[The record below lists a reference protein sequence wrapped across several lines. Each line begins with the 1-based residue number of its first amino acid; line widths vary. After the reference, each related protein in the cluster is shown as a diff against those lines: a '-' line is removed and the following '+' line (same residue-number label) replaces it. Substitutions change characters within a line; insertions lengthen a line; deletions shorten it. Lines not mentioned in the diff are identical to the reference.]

1 MNQTI
6 DREAIKKI
14 VVLRLD
20 KVGDLILSTPF
31 FKNLREGFPQAHIAV
46 VVTPYTEEVMKGDPA
61 VDEVLVYDG
70 DSPLRDQYDFL
81 KKLGSQN
88 WDLAIALSPVS
99 MAYLFTYFT
108 HAPLRYGYAYSRRV
122 LSRFIARVL
131 LTHVKIF
138 SIDEALKRHEKIPH
152 EVEQMLSLLQDM
164 GMETKDYGLS
174 ISIHDDELVAAKATL
189 GEWIVGKRLIGVH
202 LSWKWLTDSWTAE
215 DFCEFARALL
225 ARYKESYLLLTYGP
239 LEYDLASSISGLLK
253 GEDRILLQ
261 GNLSFKRWAGLIA
274 QCDVF
279 FSPDTG
285 ALHCATAL
293 GIPVIGVYESRSF
306 EHCSQQWAPWK
317 IPHVIV
323 KKRNPEETITELL
336 IGGEKLINTGRMS

>member
-1 MNQTI
+1 MSQI
-6 DREAIKKI
+6 ADLESIKKI

-20 KVGDLILSTPF
+20 RVGDLILSTPF
-31 FKNLREGFPQAHIAV
+31 FRNLREAFPKASISL
-46 VVTPYTEEVMKGDPA
+46 VVTPYTEDVMKGDPA

-81 KKLGSQN
+81 KRLGAQQ

-108 HAPLRYGYAYSRRV
+108 HAPIRLGYAYSRRW
-122 LSRFIARVL
+122 LSRFIAKVL
-131 LTHVKIF
+131 LTDVKIF

-152 EVEQMLSLLQDM
+152 EVEQTLSLLADL
-164 GMETKDYGLS
+164 GIETKEYRLS
-174 ISIHDDELVAAKATL
+174 LSVKDEEYTAAKTTL
-189 GEWIVGKRLIGVH
+189 GEWIAGKRLIGVH
-202 LSWKWLTDSWTAE
+202 LSWKWLTDGWIAE

-253 GEDRILLQ
+253 GEERILLQ

-274 QCDVF
+274 QCNVF

-293 GIPVIGVYESRSF
+293 GVPVIAVYEAKSF

-317 IPHVIV
+317 VPNVIV
-323 KKRNPEETITELL
+323 RKGNPEDTIKELL
-336 IGGEKLINTGRMS
+336 TGGEKLINTGRAS